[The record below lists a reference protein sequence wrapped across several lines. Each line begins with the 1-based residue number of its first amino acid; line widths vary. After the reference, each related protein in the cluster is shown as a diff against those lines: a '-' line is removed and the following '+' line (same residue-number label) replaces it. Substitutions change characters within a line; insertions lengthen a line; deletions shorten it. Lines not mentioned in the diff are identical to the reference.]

1 MPVRMFSVTRSPM
14 PTRRSPPTM
23 ADESKLQAFL
33 NTNKLN
39 AKRVLA
45 VSHSLETLRK
55 EDRGLKLERRN
66 AKKAEG
72 GEKKEVAKPRSG
84 RPVTTRAMNA
94 ALAGGSISGPTK
106 QRILRAVNYLLE
118 QKKKDKVELKT
129 LF

>member
-1 MPVRMFSVTRSPM
+1 
-14 PTRRSPPTM
+14 M
-23 ADESKLQAFL
+23 ADESKLQTFL
-33 NTNKLN
+33 TQNKLN
-39 AKRVLA
+39 AKRLLA

-55 EDRGLKLERRN
+55 EDRTLKLERRRN
-66 AKKAEG
+66 RKAEG

-84 RPVTTRAMNA
+84 RAVTTRSLDA
-94 ALAGGSISGPTK
+94 ALTGGTVSGPTK